1 MTIVSDAR
9 SVLQNGAS
17 TVLSTVRRNK
27 TTRRLLPAKT
37 RKMMKHLNRRIE
49 PRRPRV
55 LPLVLVATGLSLVA
69 TAISLL
75 LSRYLRARS
84 LDDGTVESAE
94 GPVVSEEAVLAD

>member
-1 MTIVSDAR
+1 
-9 SVLQNGAS
+9 
-17 TVLSTVRRNK
+17 
-27 TTRRLLPAKT
+27 
-37 RKMMKHLNRRIE
+37 MMKHLNRRIE

-94 GPVVSEEAVLAD
+94 GSVVSEEAVLAD